1 MNPLL
6 REELASILADSPPV
20 PNPPPRPMPHDL
32 HFPPIDVS
40 PRARMMRAIL
50 RIADRHGWH
59 SAIIHFME
67 TRNVSHLS
75 DLTDPQLADLCDR
88 MEGYVDAAETG
99 SSLADCL
106 PAS

>member
-6 REELASILADSPPV
+6 CEELASILADSPPA
-20 PNPPPRPMPHDL
+20 PSPPPRPMPHDL
-32 HFPPIDVS
+32 YFPPIDVS
-40 PRARMMRAIL
+40 PRAKMMRAIL
-50 RIADRHGWH
+50 RIADRHGWQ
-59 SAIIHFME
+59 SAIVHFME

-75 DLTDPQLADLCDR
+75 DLTDPQLADLFDR